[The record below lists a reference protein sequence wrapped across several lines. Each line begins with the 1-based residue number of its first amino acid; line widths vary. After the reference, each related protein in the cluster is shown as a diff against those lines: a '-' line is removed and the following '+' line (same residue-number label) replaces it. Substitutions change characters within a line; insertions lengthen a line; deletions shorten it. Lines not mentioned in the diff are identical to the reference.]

1 MIRGQSIA
9 LRVIRESD
17 VTTLLDLENDLERR
31 GDFVPNRL
39 RPEPIF
45 RKEFQETGF
54 LTEEMG
60 KLLIVDGED
69 RILGTAGYFRPVFYL
84 DALEIGYSVTDPTLR
99 GKGVATEA
107 AGLLVGWLFK
117 TKKIARVQLT
127 LIPENA
133 ASRRVAEKSGFSF
146 EGVLRRSVFAQG
158 KCVDLEMWS
167 LLREEWEA
175 RQEREEKG

>member
-1 MIRGQSIA
+1 MIRGRSIA

-17 VTTLLDLENDLERR
+17 VTTLLNLENDLERR

-39 RPEPIF
+39 RAEPVF

-54 LTEEMG
+54 LTEDTG
-60 KLLIVDGED
+60 KLLIVNAED
-69 RILGTAGYFRPVFYL
+69 HILGTAGYFRPVFYM

-133 ASRRVAEKSGFSF
+133 ASRRVAEKSGFRF
-146 EGVLRRSVFAQG
+146 EGVLRRCVFSQG
-158 KCVDLEMWS
+158 KYVDLEMWA

-175 RQEREEKG
+175 LAEKG

>member
-1 MIRGQSIA
+1 MIRGRSIA

-17 VTTLLDLENDLERR
+17 ITTLLNLENDLERR

-39 RPEPIF
+39 RAEPAF
-45 RKEFQETGF
+45 RKEFQKTGF
-54 LTEEMG
+54 LTEETG

-69 RILGTAGYFRPVFYL
+69 HTLGTVGYFRPVYYM
-84 DALEIGYSVTDPTLR
+84 DALEIGYSVTDPSLR

-127 LIPENA
+127 LIPENG
-133 ASRRVAEKSGFSF
+133 ASRRVAEKSGFRF
-146 EGVLRRSVFAQG
+146 EGVLRRSVFSQG
-158 KCVDLEMWS
+158 KYVDLEMWA

-175 RQEREEKG
+175 IGLSS

>member
-1 MIRGQSIA
+1 MIRGRSIA
-9 LRVIRESD
+9 LRVVRESD
-17 VTTLLDLENDLERR
+17 ITTVLELENDLERR

-39 RPEPIF
+39 RPEPVY

-54 LTEEMG
+54 LTEETG
-60 KLLIVDGED
+60 KLLIVDSED
-69 RILGTAGYFRPVFYL
+69 RILGTVGYFRPVHYM
-84 DALEIGYSVTDPTLR
+84 DALEIGYSVTDPALR

-127 LIPENA
+127 LVPENA
-133 ASRRVAEKSGFSF
+133 ASRRVAEKSGFRF
-146 EGVLRRSVFAQG
+146 EGVLRRCVFSQG
-158 KCVDLEMWS
+158 KHVDLEMWA

-175 RQEREEKG
+175 AR

>member
-1 MIRGQSIA
+1 MIRGRSIA

-17 VTTLLDLENDLERR
+17 VTPLLNLENDLERR

-39 RPEPIF
+39 RPEPVF

-54 LTEEMG
+54 LTEDSG
-60 KLLIVDGED
+60 KLLIVDSED
-69 RILGTAGYFRPVFYL
+69 HILGTVGYFRPVFYM

-117 TKKIARVQLT
+117 TRKIARVQLT
-127 LIPENA
+127 LIPENG
-133 ASRRVAEKSGFSF
+133 ASRRVAEKNGFRL
-146 EGVLRRSVFAQG
+146 EGVLRRCVFSQG
-158 KCVDLEMWS
+158 KTVDLEIWA

-175 RQEREEKG
+175 LQG